1 MKQALLNLGLSPNKV
16 DLIIQQGKER
26 LEASYAERKAARA
39 AKGNDGAF
47 SIQAITKTP
56 AQRVALKTAKLER
69 MAAKA
74 QAEADP
80 TPAPK
85 AKKSKKNPS

>member
-1 MKQALLNLGLSPNKV
+1 MKEVLVKLGISPNKA
-16 DLIIQQGKER
+16 DLIIQDGMEK
-26 LEASYAERKAARA
+26 LEAKHAERKAARA

-47 SIQAITKTP
+47 SISSITKTP
-56 AQRVALKTAKLER
+56 AQRIALKAAKMEK

-74 QAEADP
+74 QAEA
-80 TPAPK
+80 PAPK

>member
-1 MKQALLNLGLSPNKV
+1 MKEVLVKLGISPNQA
-16 DLIIQQGKER
+16 DLFIQAGAER
-26 LEASYAERKAARA
+26 FEAKHAERKAARA

-47 SIQAITKTP
+47 SYSAISKTP
-56 AQRVALKTAKLER
+56 AQRVALKAAKLEK

-74 QAEADP
+74 QAEAE
-80 TPAPK
+80 PAPK